1 MELHFKK
8 RQAQQPLKE
17 PPPSDDEKVGYLHT
31 YVPMHPLRLLYID
44 GLSAGKTSNGTL
56 DTQDRL
62 LLNLTAGDIGGP
74 MGGEMARAKGLCELA
89 ATIWKDRVDGIL
101 RLEGGFEIILC
112 DFERHLER
120 VDVVSVT
127 TGERGGRRGPM
138 GGWEY
143 IKAITSRYH
152 GIGGNRVHIDYEK
165 FVSVFGYEGVKGLWD
180 NDVQSDTRMPR
191 LTNVSPADL
200 QKIKDDVTALILEK
214 NWNEDKGR
222 DWQAVA
228 DMVVARYSSP
238 LRHIAIT
245 PVFRKD
251 KEALARYLQ
260 SLLRP
265 FVDGTARNATVETSR
280 CVAQMLPSLPSL
292 SIPPASLAPLAHRA
306 LHTVTTRICDTLLTS
321 LSIATSPT
329 PHSSFS
335 TVYAEHAV
343 EVVQELV
350 EWLNWTSWKECGTC
364 SDEEVCFV
372 PIWPMG
378 SKEDHARPR
387 CRGEK
392 DVEGRMGY
400 WGRRGM
406 GPPPPGKGKPG
417 KVKEGKKSWW

>member
-1 MELHFKK
+1 MELRFKK
-8 RQAQQPLKE
+8 RQAQQPLIE
-17 PPPSDDEKVGYLHT
+17 SPSSSEEKVGYLHT
-31 YVPMHPLRLLYID
+31 YASKHPLHLLYID

-89 ATIWKDRVDGIL
+89 ATIWEDRVDGIL

-112 DFERHLER
+112 DFEKHLER
-120 VDVVSVT
+120 VGVVAAT
-127 TGERGGRRGPM
+127 AGEGGGRRGPM

-143 IKAITSRYH
+143 IKTITSRYH
-152 GIGGNRVHIDYEK
+152 GIGGNRVHIDYEN

-191 LTNVSPADL
+191 LTNVSPTDL
-200 QKIKDDVTALILEK
+200 SKIKDDITTLILEK
-214 NWNEDKGR
+214 NWDEQPGR

-228 DMVVARYSSP
+228 DMIVSRYSSP
-238 LRHIAIT
+238 LHHITTT
-245 PVFRKD
+245 PTFLKSKD
-251 KEALARYLQ
+251 ELATYLQ

-265 FVDGTARNATVETSR
+265 FIDGTTRNATLEISR
-280 CVAQMLPSLPSL
+280 CVAQMLPPLPSL
-292 SIPPASLAPLAHRA
+292 SIPPASLTPLAHRA
-306 LHTVTTRICDTLLTS
+306 LHTVTSRICDTLLTS
-321 LSIATSPT
+321 LSIAASST

-364 SDEEVCFV
+364 GDEQVCFV

-378 SKEDHARPR
+378 SSEDHARPQ
-387 CRGEK
+387 CRGQRE
-392 DVEGRMGY
+392 VEERSGY

-406 GPPPPGKGKPG
+406 GPPPGKGRPGKN
-417 KVKEGKKSWW
+417 KEGKKGWW

>member
-1 MELHFKK
+1 
-8 RQAQQPLKE
+8 
-17 PPPSDDEKVGYLHT
+17 
-31 YVPMHPLRLLYID
+31 
-44 GLSAGKTSNGTL
+44 
-56 DTQDRL
+56 
-62 LLNLTAGDIGGP
+62 LTAGDIGGP
-74 MGGEMARAKGLCELA
+74 MGGEMARAKGLCDLA
-89 ATIWKDRVDGIL
+89 ATTWKNRVDGIL

-127 TGERGGRRGPM
+127 AEERGQRRGPM

-200 QKIKDDVTALILEK
+200 HKIKDDVTALILEK
-214 NWNEDKGR
+214 NWNEEKGR

-238 LRHIAIT
+238 LHHIAVT
-245 PVFRKD
+245 PVFRED

-265 FVDGTARNATVETSR
+265 FVDGTTRNATVETSR

-292 SIPPASLAPLAHRA
+292 SIPPASLTPLAHRA
-306 LHTVTTRICDTLLTS
+306 LHTVTTRICDTLLTA

-335 TVYAEHAV
+335 AVYAEHAV

-400 WGRRGM
+400 WGRRGL
-406 GPPPPGKGKPG
+406 GPAAW
-417 KVKEGKKSWW
+417 EGQAWEG